1 MKISRLLKALVGASV
16 AAVGL
21 LQQASEPPTGPA
33 AALTAKTNAAD
44 RATFESNFAAFSKEV
59 DATYPFFELK
69 GIREDWNQTKTRL
82 SDKVKACE
90 SGTEFLGLVIEAIG
104 CLRDSH
110 MGLRDVKAPLP
121 ERPKRYCP
129 GLAFLPATEGRVIVL
144 GAAEQ
149 YGDKLKPGT
158 VVTRIDGQDARAFL
172 DTKAKE
178 LWTRPDNPF
187 SVSSPQ
193 RARLYAYRLP
203 FAGPRGASHT
213 LCYRTNG
220 AEQELSVT
228 CEHEVRGWV
237 HTYNLPAGLKR
248 ARGSVTH
255 GRLPSGA
262 GYLYLRNVGQET
274 ELGIRQALETHA
286 EARGW
291 IVDLRGNGGGGYD
304 DKLIE
309 RLKVLPRPVA
319 VLIDAGCIS
328 AGETLARDLARH
340 AGARL
345 LGSRTAGSSSSK
357 RTWTFPSGLASVTFS
372 TRSRWRA
379 DGQPIEFNG
388 IVPDVEIEAVPEEV
402 ARGLNSEILRA
413 EEYLAAQ
420 LAKPPTAAGVP

>member
-1 MKISRLLKALVGASV
+1 MKISRLLKVLVGASA
-16 AAVGL
+16 AAVIL
-21 LQQASEPPTGPA
+21 PPLASEPTTSPA
-33 AALTAKTNAAD
+33 TAVTARTNAVD
-44 RATFESNFAAFSKEV
+44 RATFESDLAAFFKEV
-59 DATYPFFELK
+59 DATYPFFDLK
-69 GIREDWNQTKTRL
+69 GIREDWNRTKTRL

-90 SGTEFLGLVIEAIG
+90 SGTEFLGLVIEAMA
-104 CLRDSH
+104 CLRDAH
-110 MGLRDVKAPLP
+110 LNLRDAKAPLP
-121 ERPKRYCP
+121 EPPKLYYP
-129 GLAFLPATEGRVIVL
+129 GLAFLPAPEGRIIVL
-144 GAAEQ
+144 WAAEP

-158 VVTRIDGQDARAFL
+158 VVTQIDGQDARAFL
-172 DTKAKE
+172 EAKGKE

-193 RARLYAYRLP
+193 RARMYAYRLP
-203 FAGPRGASHT
+203 FAGPRGTTHT
-213 LCYRTNG
+213 LRYRATG
-220 AEQELSVT
+220 QEQEWSVI
-228 CEHEVRGWV
+228 CEAEVRGWV

-248 ARGSVTH
+248 ASGSVRH

-262 GYLYLRNVGQET
+262 GYLYLRKVGPET
-274 ELGIRQALETHA
+274 ESGIRQALEAHA

-291 IVDLRGNGGGGYD
+291 VVDLRGNGGGGYD

-309 RLKVLPRPVA
+309 CLKDLPRPVA

-345 LGSRTAGSSSSK
+345 LGSPTAGSSSSK
-357 RTWTFPSGLASVTFS
+357 RTWTFPSGIASVTFS
-372 TRSRWRA
+372 TRSRWRT

-413 EEYLAAQ
+413 EEHLAAQ
-420 LAKPPTAAGVP
+420 